1 MAIEIFCRDEKEI
14 EEKKR
19 ILLKFKEYFQNGET
33 FIIPYERE

>member
-1 MAIEIFCRDEKEI
+1 MAVEIFCRDEKEI

-33 FIIPYERE
+33 FLIPYERE